1 MSGISGYSGI
11 GGGVV
16 PRPIDEGGDYCQNLV
31 IRTNLST
38 VNAEVL
44 SVTNVGDVLP
54 VVAEGIDG
62 PVRVMKDD
70 RVLGTVLSSLLL
82 ELLNCI
88 NGGTDYQATVEKI
101 DGAIC
106 QVKISAVK

>member
-1 MSGISGYSGI
+1 MSGISGYSDM

-16 PRPIDEGGDYCQNLV
+16 PRPIEVGGDYCQNLI

-44 SVTNVGDVLP
+44 SITNVGDVLP
-54 VVAEGIDG
+54 VVAESIDG
-62 PVRVMKDD
+62 PVRVMKNDQ
-70 RVLGTVLSSLLL
+70 VLGTVLSSLLL

-88 NGGTDYQATVEKI
+88 NSGTEYEATIEKI
-101 DGAIC
+101 DNAIC
-106 QVKISAVK
+106 QVKIAAVK

>member
-1 MSGISGYSGI
+1 MSGISGYPDF

-16 PRPIDEGGDYCQNLV
+16 PRPIDGGRDYCQDLV
-31 IRTNLST
+31 IRTNLSS
-38 VNAEVL
+38 VDSDVL

-54 VVAEGIDG
+54 VVTGGIDG
-62 PVRVMKDD
+62 PVRVMKDE

-106 QVKISAVK
+106 QVKIAAVK